1 MLVPLTGCHVTVN
14 KRVYTDQR
22 VRPTIHRGVGIH
34 REHLGMGTMYT
45 WHGAPDCRCNIDLV
59 NLDLID
65 EDVSD
70 AESTGAKTLLEL
82 KPQALNLRH
91 LHQVIG
97 NTLVYG
103 FVHYNRH
110 PTHNP
115 LVPVLGMS
123 GGLGICMV
131 AFYDPIHDM
140 CCLHH
145 GLMDTRAGSKMGA
158 YSFCGFVCII
168 DSF

>member
-1 MLVPLTGCHVTVN
+1 M
-14 KRVYTDQR
+14 
-22 VRPTIHRGVGIH
+22 IH

-82 KPQALNLRH
+82 KPRALNLRH

-97 NTLVYG
+97 NTVVYG

-115 LVPVLGMS
+115 LVPVLGWS

-131 AFYDPIHDM
+131 AFYDLVHDVFM
-140 CCLHH
+140 YVLPTPLFDGHKS
-145 GLMDTRAGSKMGA
+145 RFARE
-158 YSFCGFVCII
+158 
-168 DSF
+168 